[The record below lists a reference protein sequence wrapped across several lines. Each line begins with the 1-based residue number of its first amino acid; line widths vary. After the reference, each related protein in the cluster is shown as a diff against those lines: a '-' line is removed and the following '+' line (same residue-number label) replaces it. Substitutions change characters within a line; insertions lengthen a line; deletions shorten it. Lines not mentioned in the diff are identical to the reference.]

1 LATAT
6 KPSVARSCASCGASV
21 KEGARFCGCCGDEI
35 VEPPDEWTTLKTRRT
50 PRIALVGVAVVAFA
64 LGAASLVLLLNER
77 SDRDRSAHR
86 LTARAVAAD
95 HRIAALEAQNVALG
109 KRLHAAENK
118 ISKTQAGVAPL
129 ARKVLRSVFTIDTPN
144 GLGTGW
150 AAWTSGHY
158 TYLITAN
165 HVVEDALYFG
175 VRKVT
180 VRQRNRSWSGT
191 IGATDS
197 VNDLAVVRV
206 NKIIAPPLWQEPD
219 AAIAPL
225 AGDQLLLV
233 GSPYGLEGTVTT
245 GVVSR
250 VTYNAIQTDAAANP
264 GNSGGPAV
272 DSAGHIVGVLLAG
285 GGENINFARPIQRA
299 CVAIRHC

>member
-6 KPSVARSCASCGASV
+6 KPTASLTCVSCGTSLKA
-21 KEGARFCGCCGDEI
+21 GARFCGSCGDSVVDAGLEQRSS
-35 VEPPDEWTTLKTRRT
+35 KARRVF
-50 PRIALVGVAVVAFA
+50 RVILVVLAAVAFVM
-64 LGAASLVLLLNER
+64 GAASLVLLLKER
-77 SDRDRSAHR
+77 SDRREAATH
-86 LTARAVAAD
+86 LTARAVDAD
-95 HRIAALEAQNVALG
+95 HRIASLEAQNVALA
-109 KRLHAAENK
+109 KRLRVAEGK

-158 TYLITAN
+158 TYLVTAN
-165 HVVEDALYFG
+165 HVVQDALYAG
-175 VRKVT
+175 VHEVT
-180 VRQRNRSWSGT
+180 VRQRNRSWMGT

-197 VNDLAVVRV
+197 VNDLAIVRV
-206 NKIIAPPLWQEPD
+206 SRIIAPPLWQEPD

-250 VTYNAIQTDAAANP
+250 VTYNSIQTDAAANP

-272 DSAGHIVGVLLAG
+272 DSDGDVVGVLLAG
-285 GGENINFARPIQRA
+285 GGENLNFARPIQRA
-299 CVAIRHC
+299 CVSLRHC